1 MPNLT
6 RNTKG
11 NEMDIEE
18 KLNNLTGDAILLSM
32 AARQNAVLG
41 FKENGIDPEDCDNAD
56 LLLIHWLEGI
66 KTLLSCNEYP
76 VEVKAIF
83 AKIGIIA

>member
-1 MPNLT
+1 
-6 RNTKG
+6 
-11 NEMDIEE
+11 MDIEE

-41 FKENGIDPEDCDNAD
+41 FKENGIDPEDYDNAD
-56 LLLIHWLEGI
+56 LLLIHWIEGI
-66 KTLLSCNEYP
+66 KTGLSCGEYP
-76 VEVKAIF
+76 VEVEAIF